1 MALRYFEYRKGRIE
15 IIPMIDVM
23 LFLLVF
29 FIIVTLQMIP
39 DAGVSLEL
47 PQSSQAKH
55 LPHPKVTVN
64 LLADGSIHVKG
75 AVLTPDALTTLLA
88 GDGNPAKT
96 QVTIAADKDVAF
108 QHFVAVMDAA
118 RKAGVNDIGVAA
130 QPGGAAGGADAGAP
144 ATAGSA
150 SGSVAP
156 AAASAA
162 AGAALAAAPVP
173 AGGSS
178 GAPQPSAAPASAA
191 QPSAAQPSAGQ
202 SAPAP
207 APVAAPPAP
216 ASGALGSKP

>member
-1 MALRYFEYRKGRIE
+1 MGMRYFEYRKGRIE

-39 DAGVSLEL
+39 DAGVSLQL

-75 AVLTPDALTTLLA
+75 AALSPAALTALLA
-88 GDGNPAKT
+88 GDGDPAKT

-108 QHFVAVMDAA
+108 QHFVTVMDAA

-130 QPGGAAGGADAGAP
+130 QPGGVTGAVDAAAAGPASASATAP
-144 ATAGSA
+144 ASA
-150 SGSVAP
+150 P
-156 AAASAA
+156 TAAASAA
-162 AGAALAAAPVP
+162 P
-173 AGGSS
+173 
-178 GAPQPSAAPASAA
+178 
-191 QPSAAQPSAGQ
+191 

-207 APVAAPPAP
+207 AAPATSAP
-216 ASGALGSKP
+216 ASPAGAPGPKP

>member
-130 QPGGAAGGADAGAP
+130 QPGGVAGGADAGAP

-150 SGSVAP
+150 PGSVAP

-162 AGAALAAAPVP
+162 SASAP

-178 GAPQPSAAPASAA
+178 GAPQPSAA
-191 QPSAAQPSAGQ
+191 QPSAGP
-202 SAPAP
+202 SAAAPA
-207 APVAAPPAP
+207 AAAAPPAP
-216 ASGALGSKP
+216 ASGATGSKP

>member
-130 QPGGAAGGADAGAP
+130 QPGGA
-144 ATAGSA
+144 TAGSA
-150 SGSVAP
+150 SGGVAP

-178 GAPQPSAAPASAA
+178 GAPQPSAAQASAA

-202 SAPAP
+202 SAAVP

-216 ASGALGSKP
+216 ASGAPGSKP

>member
-130 QPGGAAGGADAGAP
+130 QPGGLAGGADVGAP

-162 AGAALAAAPVP
+162 AGAASAPIP
-173 AGGSS
+173 AGGAP
-178 GAPQPSAAPASAA
+178 GAP

-202 SAPAP
+202 SAASPA
-207 APVAAPPAP
+207 AAAALPAP
-216 ASGALGSKP
+216 ASGAPGSKP